1 MASEIKNTEMGH
13 DHDHHHNHSHAHHD
27 HNHGHSH
34 VHEINAS
41 NSRGFGI
48 GIAINLAFILVEIGY
63 GITSGSLS
71 LIADA
76 GHNLSDVLGLALSLA
91 AFIAERSKP
100 TSRFTYGYRSSSI
113 LAALFNA
120 LFLVIACGAIGWE
133 AIRRFSEPVDVPGG
147 TIMIIAGIGI
157 IINFAT
163 ALLFKDGHEELNRHA
178 AFLHMLLDALVSAVV
193 VLSGFIIKMTGWHW
207 IDPSLSLAIVVVLLW
222 SSWSLIKRSFAMA
235 LNAVPPSIDVSAV
248 VTRLDQ
254 LPDVINVHHVH
265 IWPVSTSETAMTAH
279 IVRSKIQNNDAFI
292 GSVADIMK
300 KEFDIGHV
308 TLQIEHDGCDN
319 EIIC

>member
-1 MASEIKNTEMGH
+1 MVSTIKNQNVNPHDGHNYTH
-13 DHDHHHNHSHAHHD
+13 DHAHYE

-34 VHEINAS
+34 ANEINAN

-48 GIAINLAFILVEIGY
+48 GIIINLAFILIEIGY
-63 GITSGSLS
+63 GISSGSLS

-91 AFIAERSKP
+91 AFMAEKFKP

-113 LAALFNA
+113 LAALFNS

-163 ALLFKDGHEELNRHA
+163 ALLFRDGHEELNRHA

-193 VLSGFIIKMTGWHW
+193 VLSGLVIKLTGWHW
-207 IDPSLSLAIVVVLLW
+207 IDPTLSLAIVVVLLW
-222 SSWSLIKRSFAMA
+222 SSWSLIRRSVAMA

-248 VTRLDQ
+248 VERLDQ
-254 LPDVINVHHVH
+254 LPDVVNVHHLH

-279 IVRSKIQNNDAFI
+279 IVRSKIQNNDEFI
-292 GSVADIMK
+292 GQVGDIMK

-308 TLQIEHDGCDN
+308 TIQIEHNGCDN
-319 EIIC
+319 EDDC